1 MPNTRE
7 TIGPLRL
14 QKKLGVGKLSE
25 VWTANDT
32 SAEGADQQK
41 LWAVKFLVAD
51 AAGDRE
57 QRKLFEHEL
66 RVSKSLAHP
75 GIVRIDRFE
84 VLDDIPLLVMELFD
98 HPNLKTQLAE
108 TPEPLMARLPRILT
122 EAALALAH
130 MHARGWI
137 HRDIKP
143 DNLLAS
149 PEGQVKLIDMALA
162 VKKPGVLG
170 RLLGGAAPRGRGLV
184 QGTPSY
190 MSPEVVR
197 SGHYDYQSDIYA
209 FGVSMYEIFTGKPP
223 FSGGDEFDRAV
234 RNLNSPVIPPREVN
248 ANVPPEL
255 DRIVLRAMEK
265 DPRKRYESMD
275 SVVQELGR
283 IVRSTASESTRI
295 LIEDD
300 TRRMHERIR
309 ERCYLHYYLK
319 TWVSKGPKEVAVT
332 DNISVGGVSFCVR
345 QAPEIGANLQMEI
358 QPRAAATR
366 IQATGKVVRV
376 GEKDSTGLTS
386 IGVEFSKI
394 APRDQERFQKYIQQ
408 RKTVDAPITEST
420 NYGN

>member
-1 MPNTRE
+1 MPAV
-7 TIGPLRL
+7 IGGFQVVEPIAKGGMAMVYKGRDRSGNLEVAI
-14 QKKLGVGKLSE
+14 KLVTKEHSDAYDRRDRKNRKNWDGYKYLKGITWDGEILMNLNHPHIVHSYEIGK
-25 VWTANDT
+25 
-32 SAEGADQQK
+32 EGGQYYIVMEYMPSRS
-41 LWAVKFLVAD
+41 L
-51 AAGDRE
+51 
-57 QRKLFEHEL
+57 HEL
-66 RVSKSLAHP
+66 SYNRSKRLRGRRLKVVYQFGHALMHVHRA
-75 GIVRIDRFE
+75 GI
-84 VLDDIPLLVMELFD
+84 
-98 HPNLKTQLAE
+98 
-108 TPEPLMARLPRILT
+108 
-122 EAALALAH
+122 
-130 MHARGWI
+130 I
-137 HRDIKP
+137 HRDVCP
-143 DNLLAS
+143 RNVLLGEDDRA
-149 PEGQVKLIDMALA
+149 KLIDFGLA
-162 VKKPGVLG
+162 IPKLDKLKDVFY
-170 RLLGGAAPRGRGLV
+170 RS
-184 QGTPSY
+184 GTPSY

-255 DRIVLRAMEK
+255 DRIVLKAMEK

-275 SVVQELGR
+275 NVVQELGR

-319 TWVSKGPKEVAVT
+319 TWVSRGPKEVAVT

>member
-84 VLDDIPLLVMELFD
+84 VLDGVPLLVMELFD

-108 TPEPLMARLPRILT
+108 APELLMARLPRILT

-184 QGTPSY
+184 QGTPSS
-190 MSPEVVR
+190 MSPEQIRGQIVDARADIYSFGCTAFELLAGRPPFQSRTQAELLQMQLTSQPPSVESYNRSVPKGVVR
-197 SGHYDYQSDIYA
+197 LI
-209 FGVSMYEIFTGKPP
+209 
-223 FSGGDEFDRAV
+223 
-234 RNLNSPVIPPREVN
+234 
-248 ANVPPEL
+248 
-255 DRIVLRAMEK
+255 
-265 DPRKRYESMD
+265 RKMLSKSAASRPASMD
-275 SVVQELGR
+275 EVVEQL
-283 IVRSTASESTRI
+283 RSFRKLERAS
-295 LIEDD
+295 
-300 TRRMHERIR
+300 
-309 ERCYLHYYLK
+309 
-319 TWVSKGPKEVAVT
+319 
-332 DNISVGGVSFCVR
+332 
-345 QAPEIGANLQMEI
+345 QA
-358 QPRAAATR
+358 
-366 IQATGKVVRV
+366 
-376 GEKDSTGLTS
+376 
-386 IGVEFSKI
+386 
-394 APRDQERFQKYIQQ
+394 
-408 RKTVDAPITEST
+408 
-420 NYGN
+420 